1 MLPDLERK
9 LLRIIHNYWSQRR
22 RMPTMMELER
32 TTGRY
37 ERDVVAALQQLE
49 VEEYL
54 HWPDKSN
61 LLSLKLLHVP
71 QPEERTVSKA
81 RRGMRSDIEYWTNY

>member
-9 LLRIIHNYWSQRR
+9 LLRIIYNYGSQRR
-22 RMPTMMELER
+22 RMPTMKELER

-37 ERDVVAALQQLE
+37 ERDIAAALQQLE

-54 HWPDKSN
+54 LWPDKST
-61 LLSLKLLHVP
+61 LFSLKLLHAP
-71 QPEERTVSKA
+71 QPEERTVGKV
-81 RRGMRSDIEYWTNY
+81 RQGLRSDIEYWTNY

>member
-9 LLRIIHNYWSQRR
+9 LLRIIYNYWSQRR
-22 RMPTMMELER
+22 RMPTMTELER

-37 ERDVVAALQQLE
+37 ERDIVAALQQLE

-54 HWPDKSN
+54 IWPDKSN
-61 LLSLKLLHVP
+61 LLSLKLIHIP
-71 QPEERTVSKA
+71 QPEEKA